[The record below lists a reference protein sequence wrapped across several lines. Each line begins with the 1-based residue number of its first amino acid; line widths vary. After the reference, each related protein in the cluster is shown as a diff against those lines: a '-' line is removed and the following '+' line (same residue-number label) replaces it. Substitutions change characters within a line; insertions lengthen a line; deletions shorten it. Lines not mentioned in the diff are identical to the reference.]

1 MNTLEAMEFPP
12 AFRSLIHQCISTT
25 RFSVA
30 INGEL
35 CGYFKGTKGLRQG
48 DPLSPYLFVLCIEV
62 FSQLLR
68 AKYTDGSIGYH
79 PKASDPAVSHLA
91 FADDIMVFFD
101 GSRSSLQNISEVFD
115 AFSRWSGL
123 TMNKEKTEL
132 YAGGLNQSETSDLTS
147 LGFTLGSLPIRY
159 LGLPLMHRK
168 LRISDYRPL
177 LDKVAGCFTNWSARA
192 LSYAGR
198 KQLISS
204 VIYGSIN
211 FWASAFILPKRCL
224 VQLQSL
230 CSRFLWSGSI
240 TGPVNY
246 KVSWTTICLPKNEGG
261 LGLRDFGRWNK
272 TLCLRLIWLLY
283 ADNNSLWAQWIKSYR
298 IKEGNVWSCDVEKA
312 SSWTWRSVLNL
323 RCFASRYLRA
333 NLGTGLSISFWW
345 DQWTPLG
352 QLINL
357 FGVTGPRELNV
368 PLFASVSEA
377 CNSSGWALPGA
388 RSPAAE
394 QLQVYLTTIPLPSVE
409 SPSDN
414 YFWLVNDV
422 PFEKFTAKSTWE
434 DMRQR
439 ASIKSWTS
447 HVWFKGSVPRHSFL
461 MWLVHLDRLPTRARL
476 ASWGLNTPTSCCL
489 CDDFVECRDHLF
501 LTCSWS
507 QELWRL
513 TLSRLGV
520 TVAGFYTWT
529 AFSVWLDIKDATTT
543 RYLKR
548 LVALATIY
556 CIWFERNKRLHDNI
570 STSPRTI
577 FKQLDRFI
585 RDAILS
591 KRNRRQYGTL
601 MQEWLRYD

>member
-177 LDKVAGCFTNWSARA
+177 LDKVAGCFTNWSARS

-211 FWASAFILPKRCL
+211 F
-224 VQLQSL
+224 
-230 CSRFLWSGSI
+230 
-240 TGPVNY
+240 
-246 KVSWTTICLPKNEGG
+246 
-261 LGLRDFGRWNK
+261 
-272 TLCLRLIWLLY
+272 
-283 ADNNSLWAQWIKSYR
+283 
-298 IKEGNVWSCDVEKA
+298 
-312 SSWTWRSVLNL
+312 
-323 RCFASRYLRA
+323 
-333 NLGTGLSISFWW
+333 
-345 DQWTPLG
+345 
-352 QLINL
+352 
-357 FGVTGPRELNV
+357 
-368 PLFASVSEA
+368 
-377 CNSSGWALPGA
+377 
-388 RSPAAE
+388 
-394 QLQVYLTTIPLPSVE
+394 
-409 SPSDN
+409 
-414 YFWLVNDV
+414 
-422 PFEKFTAKSTWE
+422 
-434 DMRQR
+434 
-439 ASIKSWTS
+439 
-447 HVWFKGSVPRHSFL
+447 
-461 MWLVHLDRLPTRARL
+461 
-476 ASWGLNTPTSCCL
+476 
-489 CDDFVECRDHLF
+489 
-501 LTCSWS
+501 
-507 QELWRL
+507 
-513 TLSRLGV
+513 
-520 TVAGFYTWT
+520 
-529 AFSVWLDIKDATTT
+529 
-543 RYLKR
+543 
-548 LVALATIY
+548 
-556 CIWFERNKRLHDNI
+556 
-570 STSPRTI
+570 
-577 FKQLDRFI
+577 
-585 RDAILS
+585 
-591 KRNRRQYGTL
+591 
-601 MQEWLRYD
+601 